1 MWNEL
6 SAAIKA
12 KIVTS
17 AEIDSAAVFEYAKS
31 KMVKYPTITITP
43 AENQNTSFADTTR
56 RRRSYTFAVRV
67 YQERTERSEE
77 ESERILRTLID
88 DLIDIFDADIY
99 LNNALA
105 GRGFAFPIPSS
116 WSFVTGE
123 QVNTRMAEILIECVV
138 IQ

>member
-1 MWNEL
+1 MWNTL

-17 AEIDSAAVFEYAKS
+17 LEIDSAAVFDYAKS
-31 KMVKYPTITITP
+31 KMVKYPSITITP

-56 RRRSYTFAVRV
+56 RRRSYTFAIRV
-67 YQERTERSEE
+67 YQERTEQSESD
-77 ESERILRTLID
+77 SERILRTLTD
-88 DLIDIFDADIY
+88 DLIAIFDADLY
-99 LNNALA
+99 LNNALQ
-105 GRGFAFPIPSS
+105 GRGFAHPIPSR

-123 QVNTRMAEILIECVV
+123 QVNMRMAEILIECVV